1 MKRPWSFTFP
11 FHPLTILC
19 ILLLTSCTKNSEPA
33 AVEVKEYSIEQL
45 SFPKKSIE
53 VGAETRSD
61 FLKNSLLPWASSPD
75 SLLAKLESF
84 PGKEL
89 PYLEKYRADDSW
101 YGEHKK
107 PHTWQEREALIANA
121 DAGSFPNFVYKGIVV
136 QHTDLR
142 RLPTER
148 PGFDQPKK
156 AGEGY
161 PFDYFQETALWANTP
176 LQILHLSRDKQWGY
190 VISPIYKGWVSMQAI
205 ALVDQEFISA
215 WTTGQYARP
224 LSDNVVL
231 NPKGSLF
238 AIKAKMGMLLPY
250 RELDNQADSLEIYMA
265 SSSENQQARLLKVS
279 VAKKELAFG
288 DYPMEEKTLKPLVR
302 ALLGRPYG
310 WGGALENRDCSSMI
324 RDLMSTYQIWLPR
337 DSGDQMEIG
346 HHFDFP
352 EAADQKLALLDKEAI
367 PFLTILRKK
376 GHNMLYV
383 GKSPEGEPLIF
394 HAIWGLK
401 SSVPNNEL
409 GDYLDA
415 YPLEGM
421 HRADDGEFKG
431 RIVIGQSVI
440 TSVHLGQDEQNRT
453 RSQLDQMYAMT
464 LLQPN

>member
-1 MKRPWSFTFP
+1 MKV
-11 FHPLTILC
+11 I
-19 ILLLTSCTKNSEPA
+19 
-33 AVEVKEYSIEQL
+33 EYRLEQL
-45 SFPKKSIE
+45 SFPKKPIKIS
-53 VGAETRSD
+53 TKTQTT

-75 SLLAKLESF
+75 SLLAKLASF

-89 PYLEKYRADDSW
+89 TYLEKYRADDNW

-107 PHTWQEREALIANA
+107 PHNRQEREALIANA
-121 DAGSFPNFVYKGIVV
+121 DAGSFPNFVHKGLVV

-205 ALVDQEFISA
+205 ALVDEEFISA
-215 WTTGQYARP
+215 WTTGHYARP

-231 NPKGSLF
+231 NPEGSLF

-250 RELDNQADSLEIYMA
+250 SELDKQADSLEVFMA
-265 SSSENQQARLLKVS
+265 ASTENKQARLLKVR
-279 VAKKELAFG
+279 VAKKEVAMG
-288 DYPMEEKTLKPLVR
+288 DYPFEEKTLKPLVS

-337 DSGDQMEIG
+337 DSGDQMEMG
-346 HHFDFP
+346 HHYDLP
-352 EAADQKLALLDKEAI
+352 DTADQKLELIEKEAV

-394 HAIWGLK
+394 HAIWALK
-401 SSVPNNEL
+401 SSVPHEEL
-409 GDYLDA
+409 GNYLDQ

-421 HRADDGEFKG
+421 HQADDGEFKG

>member
-1 MKRPWSFTFP
+1 MRFSNLLFFITLGLITACNKTTETLVQRVEIEKYTADQLNYPKEEVPISEFT
-11 FHPLTILC
+11 
-19 ILLLTSCTKNSEPA
+19 KQ
-33 AVEVKEYSIEQL
+33 V
-45 SFPKKSIE
+45 
-53 VGAETRSD
+53 
-61 FLKNSLLPWASSPD
+61 FLNNSLLPWESSSD
-75 SLLAKLESF
+75 SLLAKLGSF
-84 PGKEL
+84 PGKKL
-89 PYLEKYRADDSW
+89 PYLEKYGADDSW

-107 PHTWQEREALIANA
+107 PHTRAEREALIANA
-121 DAGSFPNFVYKGIVV
+121 DSGSFPNFVHKGLVI

-224 LSDNVVL
+224 LSDNLVL

-250 RELDNQADSLEIYMA
+250 SELDNQADSLEVFIA
-265 SSSENQQARLLKVS
+265 SSTENQQARLLKAR

-288 DYPMEEKTLKPLVR
+288 DFPFEEKTLKPLVN

-352 EAADQKLALLDKEAI
+352 KTADQKLALLDKEAI

-401 SSVPNNEL
+401 SSVPNKEL

-421 HRADDGEFKG
+421 HQADDGEFKG